1 MSDPRRIPRRT
12 SGRASLL
19 LAAGSVVSGVLAY
32 VLFALV
38 TRGLGAV
45 TAAPVSV
52 LWTVWALA
60 GAAFTF
66 PLQHWITRCLTAG
79 REGEVRSSGARV
91 GAVVAGAALAAGGLS
106 WLAGERLFQREDAA
120 FPVLVVL
127 VVLGSAAVGVLRGGL
142 AGRGRMAAVAWSLVA
157 ENALRCVLVA
167 VLLLADVHD
176 PVAHGLCLVAGSL
189 VALWPGGW
197 RFGAAG
203 EGRAGSLVFLG
214 GAATAQ
220 LLAQGVLTGGAVVL
234 ALVGGSPAE
243 VTAMFATLALFRA
256 PYMVVLGTLPQV
268 THHVTGLVVAGE
280 IRALRSLARRLAV
293 LGAATVAVGTVLGL
307 VVGPLLVA
315 AVFGATVEV
324 GSGVAA
330 VVAAGCALAL
340 VNVVLMVG
348 ALALDRPGRVAG
360 AWGLAVVAG
369 APVLLLTAV
378 GPVER
383 VAYAFLT
390 AEVVATALLAVA
402 ASSVL
407 RGGRAIGRKC
417 ETHGP

>member
-1 MSDPRRIPRRT
+1 MSRR
-12 SGRASLL
+12 RASLQ

-38 TRGLGAV
+38 TRGLGADA
-45 TAAPVSV
+45 AAPVSV

-79 REGEVRSSGARV
+79 RGGDVRSSAGRV
-91 GAVVAGAALAAGGLS
+91 GAVVATASLAAGC
-106 WLAGERLFQREDAA
+106 LAWAFRERLFHRDDAW
-120 FPVLVVL
+120 FPALVVL

-142 AGRGRMAAVAWSLVA
+142 AGRGRMTAVAWSLVA

-167 VLLLADVHD
+167 LLLLAQVHD

-189 VALWPGGW
+189 IALWPPAW
-197 RFGAAG
+197 RFSGAG
-203 EGRAGSLVFLG
+203 ERGAGSLSFLG
-214 GAATAQ
+214 GAATGQ

-234 ALVGGSPAE
+234 ALLGGSPAE

-268 THHVTGLVVAGE
+268 THHVTGLVVAGDLP
-280 IRALRSLARRLAV
+280 ALRSLARRLAV
-293 LGAATVAVGTVLGL
+293 LGVVVVALGATIGGTAGPAL
-307 VVGPLLVA
+307 VR
-315 AVFGATVEV
+315 AVFGDTVDI
-324 GSGVAA
+324 GHDDAA
-330 VVAAGCALAL
+330 LIAGGCALAL

-348 ALALDRPGRVAG
+348 ALALDRPGRVAA
-360 AWGLAVVAG
+360 AWGLAVVPG
-369 APVLLLTAV
+369 AAVLLSTTRLPPLEAV
-378 GPVER
+378 
-383 VAYAFLT
+383 AFAFL
-390 AEVVATALLAVA
+390 ASEAAATVLLAVV

-407 RGGRAIGRKC
+407 SARRTPA
-417 ETHGP
+417 

>member
-1 MSDPRRIPRRT
+1 MSRARRT
-12 SGRASLL
+12 RRRAPLL

-38 TRGLGAV
+38 TRGLGASA
-45 TAAPVSV
+45 AAPVSV

-79 REGEVRSSGARV
+79 REQDVRGSGRRV
-91 GAVVAGAALAAGGLS
+91 GVVVAVTAVAAGGLA
-106 WLAGERLFQREDAA
+106 WVARDRLFHRDDAW
-120 FPVLVVL
+120 FPVLVAL
-127 VVLGSAAVGVLRGGL
+127 VVVGSAAVGVLRGGL

-167 VLLLADVHD
+167 VLLLAQVDD

-189 VALWPGGW
+189 VALWPGAW
-197 RFGAAG
+197 RFRAAG
-203 EGRAGSLVFLG
+203 EERARSLAFLG

-220 LLAQGVLTGGAVVL
+220 LLAQGVLTGGSVAL
-234 ALVGGSPAE
+234 ALLGGSPAQ

-256 PYMVVLGTLPQV
+256 PYMVVLGTLAQV
-268 THHVTGLVVAGE
+268 THHVTGLVVEGDL
-280 IRALRSLARRLAV
+280 RALRSLARGLAV
-293 LGAATVAVGTVLGL
+293 LGAATVALGAVLGL
-307 VVGPLLVA
+307 VVGPQLVS
-315 AVFGATVEV
+315 AVFGGTVEV
-324 GSGVAA
+324 APDIAG

-360 AWGLAVVAG
+360 AWGLAVAAG
-369 APVLLLTAV
+369 ALVLVPTAF
-378 GPVER
+378 GAAER
-383 VAYAFLT
+383 VALAFLA
-390 AEVVATALLAVA
+390 AEVVATVLLALA

-407 RGGRAIGRKC
+407 RHERAG
-417 ETHGP
+417 TAA

>member
-1 MSDPRRIPRRT
+1 MSRRSSRR
-12 SGRASLL
+12 SALL
-19 LAAGSVVSGVLAY
+19 LAGGSVVSGVLAY

-66 PLQHWITRCLTAG
+66 PLQHWITRYLTAG
-79 REGEVRSSGARV
+79 RGGEVRGSAGRV
-91 GAVVAGAALAAGGLS
+91 GAVVAGVALAAGLLS
-106 WLAGERLFQREDAA
+106 WIAGERLFGREDAA
-120 FPVLVVL
+120 FPVLVAL
-127 VVLGSAAVGVLRGGL
+127 VVLGSAAVGVLRGAL

-157 ENALRCVLVA
+157 ENALRCVLVGA
-167 VLLLADVHD
+167 LLLADVHD

-189 VALWPGGW
+189 VALWPGAW
-197 RFGAAG
+197 RFEASDR
-203 EGRAGSLVFLG
+203 GRAGSLAFLG

-280 IRALRSLARRLAV
+280 LRALRALAWRVAV
-293 LGAATVAVGTVLGL
+293 LGAATVAVGAVTGVVAGPWL
-307 VVGPLLVA
+307 VR

-324 GSGVAA
+324 EHGVAA
-330 VVAAGCALAL
+330 VVATGCALAL
-340 VNVVLMVG
+340 VAVVLMVG
-348 ALALDRPGRVAG
+348 ALALDRPGRVAR

-369 APVLLLTAV
+369 AAVLLLAGA
-378 GPVER
+378 GPVDR
-383 VAYAFLT
+383 VAYAFVT
-390 AEVVATALLAVA
+390 AEAVATVLLAA
-402 ASSVL
+402 ASSSVL
-407 RGGRAIGRKC
+407 RPARA
-417 ETHGP
+417 

>member
-1 MSDPRRIPRRT
+1 
-12 SGRASLL
+12 
-19 LAAGSVVSGVLAY
+19 VVSGVLAY

-38 TRGLGAV
+38 TRGLGASA
-45 TAAPVSV
+45 AAPVSV

-79 REGEVRSSGARV
+79 HEVDVRSSGRRV
-91 GAVVAGAALAAGGLS
+91 GVVVGVTAVAAGGLT
-106 WLAGERLFQREDAA
+106 WVVRDRLFHRDDAW
-120 FPVLVVL
+120 FPALVALVV
-127 VVLGSAAVGVLRGGL
+127 VGSAAVGVLRGGL
-142 AGRGRMAAVAWSLVA
+142 AGRGRMAAVAFSLVA
-157 ENALRCVLVA
+157 ENAVRCVLVA
-167 VLLLADVHD
+167 VLLLAQVDD

-189 VALWPGGW
+189 VALWPGAW

-203 EGRAGSLVFLG
+203 EERTGSLAFLG

-220 LLAQGVLTGGAVVL
+220 LLAQGVLTGGSVVL
-234 ALVGGSPAE
+234 ALLGGSPAQI
-243 VTAMFATLALFRA
+243 TAMFATLALFRA

-280 IRALRSLARRLAV
+280 LRTLRSLARGLAV
-293 LGAATVAVGTVLGL
+293 LGAATVAMGAGLGA

-315 AVFGATVEV
+315 AVFGDTVEV

-330 VVAAGCALAL
+330 VVAAGCAVAL

-369 APVLLLTAV
+369 ATALLVTAV
-378 GPVER
+378 EPVDR

-390 AEVVATALLAVA
+390 AEVVATLLLALA

-407 RGGRAIGRKC
+407 RSERAGRSTGA
-417 ETHGP
+417 

>member
-1 MSDPRRIPRRT
+1 MSDPRRT
-12 SGRASLL
+12 SIL

-32 VLFALV
+32 MLFALV

-45 TAAPVSV
+45 AAAPVSV

-79 REGEVRSSGARV
+79 REGEVRGSGARV
-91 GAVVAGAALAAGGLS
+91 GAVVAGVALAAGSLS
-106 WLAGERLFQREDAA
+106 WAVGERLFQREDAA
-120 FPVLVVL
+120 FPVLVAL
-127 VVLGSAAVGVLRGGL
+127 VVVGSAAVGVLRGGL

-157 ENALRCVLVA
+157 ENALRCLLVGA
-167 VLLLADVHD
+167 LLLAGVHD
-176 PVAHGLCLVAGSL
+176 PVAHGICLVAGSL
-189 VALWPGGW
+189 VALWPGAW
-197 RFGAAG
+197 RFAAAG
-203 EGRAGSLVFLG
+203 VGRAGSLAFLG

-280 IRALRSLARRLAV
+280 HRTLRSLARRLAV
-293 LGAATVAVGTVLGL
+293 LGTATVVVGTVLGL
-307 VVGPLLVA
+307 AVGPLLVRG
-315 AVFGATVEV
+315 VFGTTVEV
-324 GSGVAA
+324 ERGVAG

-340 VNVVLMVG
+340 VSVVLMVG

-360 AWGLAVVAG
+360 AWGLAVVTG
-369 APVLLLTAV
+369 ATVLLLTAV

-390 AEVVATALLAVA
+390 AEVVATVLLAVA

-407 RGGRAIGRKC
+407 RGGRAGGARTV
-417 ETHGP
+417 ESR